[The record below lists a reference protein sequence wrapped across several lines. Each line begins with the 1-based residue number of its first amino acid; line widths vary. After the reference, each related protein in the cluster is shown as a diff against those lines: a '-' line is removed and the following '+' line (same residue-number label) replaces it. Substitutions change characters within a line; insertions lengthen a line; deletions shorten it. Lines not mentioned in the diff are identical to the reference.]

1 MQVSFVK
8 RFFIGTCVMLAMARV
23 GIPLS
28 QAEPLGVVEE
38 CVLAS
43 AVPLSQIQPEALSVE
58 CSEASVVVDPSVPA
72 QPGELTD
79 FSLKKMLANS
89 LMIPSVHSA
98 SAGNLRNENSPVPAM
113 ARKELAM
120 RKRCRE
126 MDDREMDGMCGGIT
140 GSFDMTQ
147 AGNLTLNDN
156 SNQSISFSDQAQQNL
171 SSMVNITSINSTI
184 SVMLNLNVNINSTVG
199 TVNQGNTGTQ
209 NTGVQNSTTLVSHP

>member
-1 MQVSFVK
+1 M
-8 RFFIGTCVMLAMARV
+8 
-23 GIPLS
+23 
-28 QAEPLGVVEE
+28 
-38 CVLAS
+38 
-43 AVPLSQIQPEALSVE
+43 
-58 CSEASVVVDPSVPA
+58 
-72 QPGELTD
+72 
-79 FSLKKMLANS
+79 
-89 LMIPSVHSA
+89 H
-98 SAGNLRNENSPVPAM
+98 
-113 ARKELAM
+113 
-120 RKRCRE
+120 KRCRE